1 MKPDERDTVEDAIH
15 ALEGTLERFLT
26 LFYGAGRDTDLRDEL
41 LAMEAQIERALNA
54 VGVKSRFPLPP
65 LKKEEDKKR

>member
-1 MKPDERDTVEDAIH
+1 MKPEDRSTIEDAIH
-15 ALEGTLERFLT
+15 ALQRTLGRFND